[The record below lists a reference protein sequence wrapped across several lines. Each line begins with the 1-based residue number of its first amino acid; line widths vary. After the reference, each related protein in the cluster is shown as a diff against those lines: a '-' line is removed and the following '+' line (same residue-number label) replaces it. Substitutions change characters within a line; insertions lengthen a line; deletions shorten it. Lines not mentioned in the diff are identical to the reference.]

1 MRKIISLAL
10 VFTVL
15 VTGLMLVLGALSTP
29 STSGVAKTPYISALS
44 DAAVGN
50 ALAACKPS
58 CTHMQPGPHPMPQ
71 QCFSTENCTD
81 CVWFED
87 GYYIAVNCGNGH

>member
-1 MRKIISLAL
+1 MRKTISLAL

-29 STSGVAKTPYISALS
+29 SSTGVAKTPYISALS

-50 ALAACKPS
+50 ALACKPS
-58 CTHMQPGPHPMPQ
+58 CTNMRPGPHPMPQ
-71 QCFSTENCTD
+71 QCFSTTDCTD
-81 CVWFED
+81 CVWFEEEFF
-87 GYYIAVNCGNGH
+87 YIAVNCNGN